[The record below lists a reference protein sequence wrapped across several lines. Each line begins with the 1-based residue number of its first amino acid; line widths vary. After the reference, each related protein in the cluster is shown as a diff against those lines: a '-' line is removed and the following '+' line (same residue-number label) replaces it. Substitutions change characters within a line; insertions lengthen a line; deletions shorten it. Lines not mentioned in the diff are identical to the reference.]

1 MLQNPRGDVR
11 ACYEHAEWCADQAK
25 TTVNEQTRED
35 FLRLAQRWLKLA
47 RSVERDA
54 TARPDAVTAK
64 DGTWRS
70 TWCSKTAN
78 KHKDKISVVGR

>member
-47 RSVERDA
+47 RSYERDA
-54 TARPDAVTAK
+54 TARPGAVTAK
-64 DGTWRS
+64 EGRRRS
-70 TWCSKTAN
+70 ETAN